1 MSAPS
6 DRQSGQPTPLPLPL
20 QERSESQKN
29 KLAIRIVPYTPPRIA
44 SGERVPSQSSSHY
57 SNASGSHA
65 APARKGSFGNY
76 VDQESTSL
84 AGPSRLKADEKN
96 DLASRRGSALSLRS
110 SSSLPLAEAQD
121 EGVSGPK
128 PAPEGP
134 GAPTTR
140 SLLRSPA
147 SEADNTEA
155 DNTSAINA
163 PVGFY
168 RQPGAA
174 PSSELSSPRTP
185 VSAGPSSLPLPR
197 RGKFVTVHADKTFSL
212 VQLRPVSIAAA
223 SDLSGSIR
231 SPPASSLS
239 HYSSSRT
246 SSSHDHPSIDA
257 WSDDRGSSPTF
268 TGTNTTILDR
278 SLTEL
283 TPFTPSPGS
292 STVRLADDPITASPW
307 NYQLVGGLRKV
318 PKTPDPKQK
327 KTYSDTDATI
337 SLSSSPADTITALPA
352 ITVDRHE
359 EATPSRTL
367 EPKASFASTESA
379 ASTTS
384 ETSNYKVYGHS
395 PAQGSSDSIAL
406 LPSSSHSPAQGSSD
420 SLALLPSSSH
430 SNYEILGESSPAA
443 PPTSSPSRW
452 SDSNENYVL
461 HGEPSPLYSAA
472 ANRKQPSHSY
482 SQESLVVP
490 PLSLQHRP
498 SRRRSPD
505 KFGYYKRRSRES
517 LRTRTSST
525 RSIKSTKSNSS
536 IATNPDV
543 AQVFVANPV
552 LSFDRPL
559 PPVPGSSGDD
569 RQDAPALDPSS
580 APDDSPWS
588 LGEKAGG
595 SSTAD
600 PSSSTYS
607 LPQVPMVESHPHV
620 WSSQLSTVISESE
633 DSTDPPTR
641 SVSPST
647 GHGAHRRR
655 SSAGW
660 ASSSHSRQLPSISSS
675 LAAQLEEGASTSRG
689 SASRSESLERPRPT
703 ASRAGPSQARTVRD
717 QDEHG
722 DGLADLHDV
731 PNQPLKSGLSAYF
744 SNSSSSSRN
753 LHSSASSRANSF
765 NSSSIPA
772 WAR

>member
-6 DRQSGQPTPLPLPL
+6 DQQSGQPTPLPLPL
-20 QERSESQKN
+20 RERSESQKN

-57 SNASGSHA
+57 SNASDSHA
-65 APARKGSFGNY
+65 ALAGKGSSGNY
-76 VDQESTSL
+76 DDQESASL
-84 AGPSRLKADEKN
+84 AGPSRLKADEKD

-110 SSSLPLAEAQD
+110 SSSLLLAKARD

-134 GAPTTR
+134 GAPTTQ

-147 SEADNTEA
+147 SEAG
-155 DNTSAINA
+155 NTSSINA
-163 PVGFY
+163 PAGFY
-168 RQPGAA
+168 RQPAAA

-185 VSAGPSSLPLPR
+185 VSAGPSSKPLPR

-212 VQLRPVSIAAA
+212 VQLRPVSIAGA
-223 SDLSGSIR
+223 SDQSGSIR

-257 WSDDRGSSPTF
+257 WSDDRASSPTF
-268 TGTNTTILDR
+268 TGTSTTIPDR

-292 STVRLADDPITASPW
+292 STVNLADDPITASPW

-337 SLSSSPADTITALPA
+337 SLSSSPADTITALPE
-352 ITVDRHE
+352 ITVNRDD

-395 PAQGSSDSIAL
+395 PAQGSSESVAL
-406 LPSSSHSPAQGSSD
+406 LSSPSP
-420 SLALLPSSSH
+420 P
-430 SNYEILGESSPAA
+430 NYEILGESSPAA
-443 PPTSSPSRW
+443 PPASSSPSGW

-461 HGEPSPLYSAA
+461 HGEPSPLSSAV
-472 ANRKQPSHSY
+472 ANRKQPAHSY

-490 PLSLQHRP
+490 PLSLQRRP

-525 RSIKSTKSNSS
+525 RSIKSNRSSSS
-536 IATNPDV
+536 IGTNQDDS
-543 AQVFVANPV
+543 QVFVTDSV
-552 LSFDRPL
+552 VSFDRPL
-559 PPVPGSSGDD
+559 PPVPGSSGHDG
-569 RQDAPALDPSS
+569 QDSPAFEPPS
-580 APDDSPWS
+580 APEDSSLS
-588 LGEKAGG
+588 LGQQAGG

-607 LPQVPMVESHPHV
+607 LPRVPMVESHPHV

-633 DSTDPPTR
+633 DSTSPPSR

-647 GHGAHRRR
+647 GNGAHRRR
-655 SSAGW
+655 SSAGF
-660 ASSSHSRQLPSISSS
+660 ASSLHSRQLPSISSS
-675 LAAQLEEGASTSRG
+675 LAAQLEEGASVSRG

-731 PNQPLKSGLSAYF
+731 PNQPLRSGLSAYF

>member
-20 QERSESQKN
+20 PLPLHERSESQKN

-57 SNASGSHA
+57 SNASDSHA
-65 APARKGSFGNY
+65 AHARKGSSGNY
-76 VDQESTSL
+76 YDQESTSL
-84 AGPSRLKADEKN
+84 AGPSRLKSDGKI

-121 EGVSGPK
+121 ERVSGPK

-134 GAPTTR
+134 GVATTR

-147 SEADNTEA
+147 SEADNI
-155 DNTSAINA
+155 SSINA
-163 PVGFY
+163 PGGFY
-168 RQPGAA
+168 RQPAAA

-185 VSAGPSSLPLPR
+185 VSAGPSSMSQPR
-197 RGKFVTVHADKTFSL
+197 RGKFVTVHADKTFS

-318 PKTPDPKQK
+318 PKTPDPKQR
-327 KTYSDTDATI
+327 KTYADTDATI
-337 SLSSSPADTITALPA
+337 SLSSSPADTITALPE
-352 ITVDRHE
+352 ITVDRDE

-395 PAQGSSDSIAL
+395 PAQGSSDS
-406 LPSSSHSPAQGSSD
+406 
-420 SLALLPSSSH
+420 LALLPSSSH
-430 SNYEILGESSPAA
+430 SNYEILGESSPVA
-443 PPTSSPSRW
+443 PPTTTSSPSGW

-461 HGEPSPLYSAA
+461 HGEPSPLSSAV

-525 RSIKSTKSNSS
+525 RSVKSTKSNSS
-536 IATNPDV
+536 IATDQDV
-543 AQVFVANPV
+543 LQVFVANPV
-552 LSFDRPL
+552 LSLDRPL

-569 RQDAPALDPSS
+569 RQDSPALDPSS
-580 APDDSPWS
+580 TPDDSPWS
-588 LGEKAGG
+588 LGQKPGG

-607 LPQVPMVESHPHV
+607 LPRVPMVETHPHV

-647 GHGAHRRR
+647 GHDAHRRR

-731 PNQPLKSGLSAYF
+731 PNQPLRSGLSAYF

-753 LHSSASSRANSF
+753 LHSSGSSKANSF
-765 NSSSIPA
+765 STSSIPA